1 MKETIVIQTLD
12 QLRKYLN
19 DKGILEIVIRGEK
32 KRFKCFQKIAL
43 DKLTESDVSEKL
55 QQAVKSLSKYSH
67 IADKKMKMLGSI
79 KKLEKLDLVLSGI
92 NLCATCAG
100 FAIMYAKLDKMSAQI
115 AEMVAI
121 YKKSAAISTTYELN
135 KIISEHSNMLD
146 CRKKKSYYTEE
157 QMRKLVDDEFN
168 CLDLLMNVFSS
179 GISSNREEIVFSIL
193 SLAQMLSVSLRY
205 FDEIYYF
212 DNKEAIGN
220 GDLWHISHV
229 KWVGIYDKLSSGD
242 FIEQL
247 QDFGMFEMNLSTVET
262 DCFCVSFYDQIRSL
276 KQDIEDNQSM
286 IVAVDDKE
294 LFRSIVRQT
303 NEEARREIESA
314 LREADVPLDQCK
326 EFVQVAVGA

>member
-1 MKETIVIQTLD
+1 MLAVWCKP
-12 QLRKYLN
+12 LN
-19 DKGILEIVIRGEK
+19 LS
-32 KRFKCFQKIAL
+32 
-43 DKLTESDVSEKL
+43 SDIMMT
-55 QQAVKSLSKYSH
+55 Q
-67 IADKKMKMLGSI
+67 IT
-79 KKLEKLDLVLSGI
+79 
-92 NLCATCAG
+92 LCAHNLHVFQNIFLGIKFPRNVFLIIVEGDPDLLFPG
-100 FAIMYAKLDKMSAQI
+100 FGCHICVKRNSFKDPVVKMICKCKLMKAMSWSQI

-205 FDEIYYF
+205 FDELYYF

-220 GDLWHISHV
+220 GDRWQISHV

-303 NEEARREIESA
+303 NEEARREIESV

>member
-1 MKETIVIQTLD
+1 
-12 QLRKYLN
+12 
-19 DKGILEIVIRGEK
+19 
-32 KRFKCFQKIAL
+32 
-43 DKLTESDVSEKL
+43 
-55 QQAVKSLSKYSH
+55 
-67 IADKKMKMLGSI
+67 
-79 KKLEKLDLVLSGI
+79 
-92 NLCATCAG
+92 
-100 FAIMYAKLDKMSAQI
+100 
-115 AEMVAI
+115 
-121 YKKSAAISTTYELN
+121 
-135 KIISEHSNMLD
+135 
-146 CRKKKSYYTEE
+146 
-157 QMRKLVDDEFN
+157 MRKLVDDEFN

-205 FDEIYYF
+205 FDELYYF